1 MAGLLEIP
9 LVPRSCSVYR
19 HSPAADCG
27 HITYNLTIIQMERTL
42 ILVKPNAIQR
52 GLIGDIIT
60 RFERK
65 GLRFVGMKMMFMTD
79 EIVSEHY
86 AHLVERPFY
95 PYLKASMQAA
105 PIIACCVEGAE
116 AVDTV
121 RLLVGPTNSRKA
133 LPGTIRGDFSMSGE
147 QNVVHASDSV
157 ENAIVEINRFFTPEE
172 LYDYESAVT
181 QFEYGGEESLK
192 FK

>member
-1 MAGLLEIP
+1 
-9 LVPRSCSVYR
+9 
-19 HSPAADCG
+19 
-27 HITYNLTIIQMERTL
+27 MEKTL
-42 ILVKPNAIQR
+42 ILVKPNALQR
-52 GLIGDIIT
+52 GIVGDIIT

-65 GLRFVGMKMMFMTD
+65 GLRLVGMKMMFMTD
-79 EIVSEHY
+79 EIVNEHY
-86 AHLVERPFY
+86 AHLVERPFF

-105 PIIACCVEGAE
+105 PIIACCLEGAE

-133 LPGTIRGDFSMSGE
+133 LPGTLRGDFSMSGE

-157 ENAIVEINRFFTPEE
+157 ENALVEINRFFAPGE

-181 QFEYGGEESLK
+181 KFEYGGEESLK
-192 FK
+192 YK

>member
-1 MAGLLEIP
+1 
-9 LVPRSCSVYR
+9 
-19 HSPAADCG
+19 
-27 HITYNLTIIQMERTL
+27 MEKTL
-42 ILVKPNAIQR
+42 ILIKPNAIQR
-52 GLIGDIIT
+52 GLTGDIIT

-65 GLRFVGMKMMFMTD
+65 GLRLVGMKMMFMTD
-79 EIVSEHY
+79 EIVNEHY
-86 AHLVERPFY
+86 AHLKERPFF

-105 PIIACCVEGAE
+105 PIIACCLEGAE

-121 RLLVGPTNSRKA
+121 RLMVGATNSRKA

-157 ENAIVEINRFFTPEE
+157 ENAQIEINRFFKEGE
-172 LYDYESAVT
+172 LFDYNSAVT
-181 QFEYGGEESLK
+181 AFEYGGEESIK

>member
-1 MAGLLEIP
+1 
-9 LVPRSCSVYR
+9 
-19 HSPAADCG
+19 
-27 HITYNLTIIQMERTL
+27 MEKTL

-52 GLIGDIIT
+52 GLVGDIFT

-65 GLRFVGMKMMFMTD
+65 GLRFVGIKMLFMSD
-79 EIVSEHY
+79 EIVNEHY
-86 AHLVERPFY
+86 AHLVERPFF

-105 PIIACCVEGAE
+105 PIIACCLEGAE

-121 RLLVGPTNSRKA
+121 RLLVGATNSRKA
-133 LPGTIRGDFSMSGE
+133 MPGTIRGDFSMSGE

-157 ENAIVEINRFFTPEE
+157 ENALIEINRFFKEGE
-172 LYDYESAVT
+172 LFDYKSAVT
-181 QFEYGGEESLK
+181 EFEYGGEESLK

>member
-1 MAGLLEIP
+1 
-9 LVPRSCSVYR
+9 
-19 HSPAADCG
+19 
-27 HITYNLTIIQMERTL
+27 MEKTL
-42 ILVKPNAIQR
+42 ILIKPNAIQR
-52 GLIGDIIT
+52 GLTGDIIT

-65 GLRFVGMKMMFMTD
+65 GLRFVGIKMMFMTD
-79 EIVSEHY
+79 EIVNEHY
-86 AHLVERPFY
+86 AHLKERPFF

-105 PIIACCVEGAE
+105 PIIACCLEGAE

-121 RLLVGPTNSRKA
+121 RLMVGATNSRKA

-157 ENAIVEINRFFTPEE
+157 ENAQIEINRFFKEGE
-172 LYDYESAVT
+172 LFDYSSAVT
-181 QFEYGGEESLK
+181 AFEYGGEESIK

>member
-1 MAGLLEIP
+1 
-9 LVPRSCSVYR
+9 
-19 HSPAADCG
+19 
-27 HITYNLTIIQMERTL
+27 MEKTL
-42 ILVKPNAIQR
+42 ILIKPNAIQR
-52 GLIGDIIT
+52 GLTGDIIT

-65 GLRFVGMKMMFMTD
+65 GLRFVGIKMMFMTD
-79 EIVSEHY
+79 EIVNDHY
-86 AHLVERPFY
+86 AHLKERPFF

-105 PIIACCVEGAE
+105 PIIACCLEGAE

-121 RLLVGPTNSRKA
+121 RLMVGATNSRKA

-157 ENAIVEINRFFTPEE
+157 ENAQIEINRFFKEGE
-172 LYDYESAVT
+172 LFDYNSAVT
-181 QFEYGGEESLK
+181 AFEYGGEESIK

>member
-1 MAGLLEIP
+1 
-9 LVPRSCSVYR
+9 
-19 HSPAADCG
+19 
-27 HITYNLTIIQMERTL
+27 MEKTL
-42 ILVKPNAIQR
+42 ILVKPNALQR
-52 GLIGDIIT
+52 GIVGDIIT

-65 GLRFVGMKMMFMTD
+65 GLRLVGMKMMFMTD
-79 EIVSEHY
+79 EIVNEHY
-86 AHLVERPFY
+86 AHLVERPFF
-95 PYLKASMQAA
+95 PYLKASMQ
-105 PIIACCVEGAE
+105 

-157 ENAIVEINRFFTPEE
+157 ENALVEINRFFAPGE

-181 QFEYGGEESLK
+181 KFEYGGEESQK
-192 FK
+192 YK